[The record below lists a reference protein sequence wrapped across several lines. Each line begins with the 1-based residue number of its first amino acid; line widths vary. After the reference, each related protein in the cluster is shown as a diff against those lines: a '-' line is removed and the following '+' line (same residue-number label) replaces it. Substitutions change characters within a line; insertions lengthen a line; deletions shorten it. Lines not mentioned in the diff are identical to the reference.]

1 MVRLSSKAKSRKGQH
16 SEICTE
22 GVLQPGTD
30 EGGRYLL
37 RSRKRTHWG
46 VASSTLY
53 SSNRHRQ
60 IGALLSGSN
69 SSARFDLTPTNFL
82 FARQRGASLLSF
94 PVRPPKDINSDL
106 TREEAMD
113 ARSIIHIYSYDA
125 KEVKLYLRG

>member
-1 MVRLSSKAKSRKGQH
+1 MGFVVKEWYSQAPIRGRDIFCADAK
-16 SEICTE
+16 E
-22 GVLQPGTD
+22 
-30 EGGRYLL
+30 
-37 RSRKRTHWG
+37 RTG
-46 VASSTLY
+46 EQFRVPCVQIIYGLY